1 MRPSSWLRRSFGL
14 TSNPA
19 LTANER
25 IVLQAGTH
33 TTTMAIRYADYVRL
47 VKPVI
52 ADLTREPV
60 KV

>member
-1 MRPSSWLRRSFGL
+1 
-14 TSNPA
+14 
-19 LTANER
+19 
-25 IVLQAGTH
+25 
-33 TTTMAIRYADYVRL
+33 MAIRSADYVRL